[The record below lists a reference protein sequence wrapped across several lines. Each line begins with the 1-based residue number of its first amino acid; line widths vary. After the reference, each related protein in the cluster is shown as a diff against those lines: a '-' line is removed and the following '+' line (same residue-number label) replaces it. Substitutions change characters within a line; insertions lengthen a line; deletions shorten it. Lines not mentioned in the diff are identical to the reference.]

1 MRRRTVAILIALLG
15 AAIAV
20 FVFVPVVYSPITVGE
35 GAFCVQPHC
44 STLLVSYEPAYES
57 PSCAVFGVGTTYDN
71 FLWSVGWG
79 VASSYNVGCPPKVL
93 VLN

>member
-1 MRRRTVAILIALLG
+1 MRRRTVAILIVLLVTVV
-15 AAIAV
+15 AV
-20 FVFVPVVYSPITVGE
+20 FVFPPVVYSPITLDG
-35 GAFCVQPHC
+35 GAFCVHPQC

-57 PSCAVFGVGTTYDN
+57 PSCALFGVGTSYDN

-93 VLN
+93 ALN